1 MKYQASRIV
10 SAIVVLLLGL
20 SVSISQAQSPQQ
32 TLNQYI
38 SDLQNNPND
47 YALREKIIKHVQ
59 TMKPAPAIPRDAE
72 RFMNRGAAAAKSAKD
87 ANDFKDAV
95 VEFEKA
101 TLAAPWMANAYYNLG
116 VAQDKAGMYSNA
128 IRSLKLYLVAA
139 PNAPD
144 AKNVEKLIDEI
155 EYRQEKVAK
164 EPSRQAAPVSQQTA
178 FEDLLKKINGRRYF
192 YPIPGQNGYA
202 KTLDVSGKYLLLG
215 LIVPPGHKH
224 RNDPGGHIS
233 YANRSDGRYEIRGRE
248 TTVKIPY
255 DERPLRK
262 EWAVETTYLISEN
275 GDRITERNLFN
286 TGSVGDDMNYVWRQ
300 GLSR

>member
-1 MKYQASRIV
+1 MIRMWRAALLA
-10 SAIVVLLLGL
+10 AILLLA
-20 SVSISQAQSPQQ
+20 IQAAAQAQTPQA
-32 TLNQYI
+32 TLNQYVA
-38 SDLQNNPND
+38 DLQKNPND
-47 YALREKIIKHVQ
+47 YALREKIIWHVQ

-95 VEFEKA
+95 AEFEKA

-155 EYRQEKVAK
+155 EYRQEKAAK
-164 EPSRQAAPVSQQTA
+164 EPSRQAAPVSQQAA

-202 KTLDVSGKYLLLG
+202 MTLDVSGKYLLLG
-215 LIVPPGHKH
+215 LIVPPGHAG
-224 RNDPGGHIS
+224 RNDPGGFIS
-233 YANRSDGRYEIRGRE
+233 YANRPDGRYEFRGRE

-255 DERPLRK
+255 TNIPPVK
-262 EWAVETTYLISEN
+262 EWTVETTYIISEN

-286 TGSVGDDMNYVWRQ
+286 TGRVGNDLIYHWR
-300 GLSR
+300 

>member
-1 MKYQASRIV
+1 M
-10 SAIVVLLLGL
+10 LGL
-20 SVSISQAQSPQQ
+20 MVIASFSAHAQSSNPQQ
-32 TLNQYI
+32 TLNQYVA
-38 SDLQNNPND
+38 DLQKNPND
-47 YALREKIIKHVQ
+47 YALREKIIRHVQ
-59 TMKPAPAIPRDAE
+59 GMKPAPAIPRDAE

-95 VEFEKA
+95 AEFEKA

-155 EYRQEKVAK
+155 EYRQEKAAK

-192 YPIPGQNGYA
+192 YPLPGQNGYA
-202 KTLDVSGKYLLLG
+202 KTLDVSGRYLLLG
-215 LIVPPGHKH
+215 LIVPPGHAG
-224 RNDPGGHIS
+224 RNDPGGFIS
-233 YANRSDGRYEIRGRE
+233 YANRPDGRYEIRGRE

-255 DERPLRK
+255 TDIPPVK
-262 EWAVETTYLISEN
+262 EWTVETTYIISEN

-286 TGSVGDDMNYVWRQ
+286 TGRVGNDMIHVWRQ
-300 GLSR
+300 GLSQ